1 MTFISNPRRDA
12 SATIAGF
19 VFQVNVTILRW
30 LELREDEHLELERGE
45 DIDTVQNGDGSVPVE
60 TRLLEQIKVRSGR
73 SLTLRSEEALEALS
87 NFCNHRAANPAWN
100 LKFRY
105 LTTADSGVEQGWVR
119 PDSGIETWMA
129 LQRGRYDDT
138 TRCEAVAA
146 LRAFLRSCA
155 RPERLSTQ
163 VWQALQQVLAS
174 DDDTQLSEIIL
185 AFEWG
190 IGSGDYSQIEKQIVA
205 ALTSYGQGVTP
216 DDASQVY
223 EHLFAFVFRLLCQP
237 GQRLLTRSKLTTE
250 LLAPSA
256 WWHPSSTAGLR

>member
-19 VFQVNVTILRW
+19 VFQVNVTILAGSNCGRMSISNSSVA
-30 LELREDEHLELERGE
+30 RTSTPCK
-45 DIDTVQNGDGSVPVE
+45 TVMAASLWRRVCSN
-60 TRLLEQIKVRSGR
+60 RS
-73 SLTLRSEEALEALS
+73 
-87 NFCNHRAANPAWN
+87 
-100 LKFRY
+100 
-105 LTTADSGVEQGWVR
+105 
-119 PDSGIETWMA
+119 
-129 LQRGRYDDT
+129 
-138 TRCEAVAA
+138 RCGAVAA
-146 LRAFLRSCA
+146 LRGFLRVCT
-155 RPERLSTQ
+155 RPERVSTQ
-163 VWQALQQVLAS
+163 VWQAMQQVLAS

-237 GQRLLTRSKLTTE
+237 PHPLEHIPTSARSSPCIWNCRKHRCELTYTIKN
-250 LLAPSA
+250 APPNSNSGA
-256 WWHPSSTAGLR
+256 SLWI